1 MSRSSSRPMPHVT
14 VFAVALLLISGCNSS
29 PTNAHPAPTTTFQPQ
44 VTILEPSPTPS
55 PTPAP
60 TATAL
65 PPTPTSVP
73 TPSPDQID
81 PFTGLVVTDTAT
93 LNRRPVLVKVA
104 NTSEIRPQ
112 DGLSQADVV
121 VEHYAEGGI
130 TRYSALFLANSPQ
143 KVGSVR
149 SCRLIDLELPA
160 IFGSSL
166 TCSGTSLGV
175 RQIMLQSTYLFD
187 QDGNP
192 NDGVAIESDFGP
204 YECDTCPMFRTS
216 DRYAPHNLF
225 ANTLNIWKE
234 LDKRHKNTRTEF
246 KSWTFDATPI
256 TATKVVS
263 EVNLPYMVDS
273 VTWKYDSASAGWL
286 RFTDGISQTDAT
298 TGKQLDFAN
307 VVVLYVPHTYTSI
320 QEDAGGSR
328 SIRIELWGQ
337 GDMRLYRDGKSVEGT
352 WERVEDSTYSLTFKD
367 TSGTPISLKPG
378 QTWIEVVP
386 TDFNVKD

>member
-1 MSRSSSRPMPHVT
+1 M
-14 VFAVALLLISGCNSS
+14 
-29 PTNAHPAPTTTFQPQ
+29 
-44 VTILEPSPTPS
+44 
-55 PTPAP
+55 
-60 TATAL
+60 
-65 PPTPTSVP
+65 
-73 TPSPDQID
+73 
-81 PFTGLVVTDTAT
+81 VTDTAT
-93 LNRRPVLVKVA
+93 LNRRPLLVKVA

-112 DGLSQADVV
+112 NGLAQADVV

-130 TRYSALFLANSPQ
+130 TRFSVLFLTNSPQ

-175 RQIMLQSTYLFD
+175 RQLMLQSTYLFD

-234 LDKRHKNTRTEF
+234 LDKRNKNTRTEF

-256 TATKVVS
+256 TSTKVVS
-263 EVNLPYMVDS
+263 EVTLPYMVDS
-273 VTWKYDSASAGWL
+273 VTWKYDPSTAGWL
-286 RFTDGISQTDAT
+286 RFTDGISHTDAE

-307 VVVLYVPHTYTSI
+307 VVVLYVPHVYTNI
-320 QEDAGGSR
+320 QEDSGGSR
-328 SIRIELWGQ
+328 SIRVELWGQ
-337 GDMRLYRDGKSVEGT
+337 GDMRLYRDGKKVEGT
-352 WERVEDSTYSLTFKD
+352 WERAEDSTYSLSFKD
-367 TSGTPISLKPG
+367 ANGALIPLKPG

-386 TDFNVKD
+386 VDIKVTD

>member
-1 MSRSSSRPMPHVT
+1 
-14 VFAVALLLISGCNSS
+14 
-29 PTNAHPAPTTTFQPQ
+29 
-44 VTILEPSPTPS
+44 
-55 PTPAP
+55 
-60 TATAL
+60 
-65 PPTPTSVP
+65 VP
-73 TPSPDQID
+73 TPSPDQIN

-112 DGLSQADVV
+112 NGLAQADVV

-130 TRYSALFLANSPQ
+130 TRFSVLFLTNSPE

-175 RQIMLQSTYLFD
+175 RQLMLQSNYLFD

-204 YECDTCPMFRTS
+204 YECATCPMFRTT

-234 LDKRHKNTRTEF
+234 LDKRNKNTRTEF

-273 VTWKYDSASAGWL
+273 VTWKYDPATAGWL
-286 RFTDGISQTDAT
+286 RFTDGISHTDAA

-307 VVVLYVPHTYTSI
+307 VIVLYVPHTYTSI
-320 QEDAGGSR
+320 QEDSGGSR

-337 GDMRLYRDGKSVEGT
+337 GDLRFYRDGKSVEGT
-352 WERVEDSTYSLTFKD
+352 WERAEDSTYSLVFKD
-367 TSGTPISLKPG
+367 ASGTPIPLKPG

-386 TDFNVKD
+386 TDFKVKD